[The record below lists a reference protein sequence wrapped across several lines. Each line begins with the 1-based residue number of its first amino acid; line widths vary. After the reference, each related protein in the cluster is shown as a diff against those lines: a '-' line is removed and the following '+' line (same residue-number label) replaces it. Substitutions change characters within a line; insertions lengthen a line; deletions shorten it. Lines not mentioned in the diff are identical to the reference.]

1 VNVVSNEKNFATKLL
16 HVGVE
21 TDAFT
26 GAVSTPIYQV
36 STFHQNIDQPQEY
49 EYSRSG
55 NPTRKALE
63 IIIAELEGGIAGFAF
78 ASGIAAVSTALLLF
92 AQGDHI
98 LAPKD
103 VYGGTYR
110 LLSKVCGK
118 WGIDHSFVDTTDLEQ
133 IDKAVKANTKA
144 IVLESPS
151 NPLLKVSD
159 LPAICAWAKKRG
171 IITIVDNTFMTPY
184 LQRPL
189 AFGADIVIH
198 SATKFLAGHSDV
210 VAGLVVTNSE
220 KLAAELY
227 FLQNALGAILGP
239 QDCWLTMRGIKTL
252 KVRMDHSQQAALKI
266 AKQLASHPKVK
277 AVHYPGLP
285 EHPGHELLKGQAAGF
300 GAVLSFEVE
309 SCDLA
314 KQIMRKVKLSAVAVS
329 LGGVESILSY
339 PVSMSHAAI
348 EPHVRQELGIR
359 DGLLRLSVGLEDAD
373 DLLADLASAMEE

>member
-1 VNVVSNEKNFATKLL
+1 VSKELDFATKLL

-21 TDAFT
+21 TDQYT

-36 STFHQNIDQPQEY
+36 STFHQNIDQAQEY

-63 IIIAELEGGIAGFAF
+63 TIIAELEDGIAGFAF

-118 WGIDHSFVDTTDLEQ
+118 WGIEHSFVDTTDLEQ
-133 IDKAVKANTKA
+133 IAKAVKVNTKA

-159 LPAICAWAKKRG
+159 LPRICTWAKERG

-184 LQRPL
+184 LQKPL
-189 AFGADIVIH
+189 TFGADIVVH

-210 VAGLVVTNSE
+210 VAGLVVTNNK
-220 KLAAELY
+220 KLADELY
-227 FLQNALGAILGP
+227 FLQNALGAVLGP

-252 KVRMDHSQQAALKI
+252 KVRMDHSEQAALKI

-285 EHPGHELLKGQAAGF
+285 EDPGHELLKGQAAGF

-309 SCDLA
+309 SAALA

-339 PVSMSHAAI
+339 PVTMSHAAI
-348 EPHVRQELGIR
+348 EPHLRKALGIS

-373 DLLADLASAMEE
+373 DLLADLTSAMEE

>member
-1 VNVVSNEKNFATKLL
+1 MSKVQDFATRLL

-21 TDAFT
+21 TDKYT
-26 GAVSTPIYQV
+26 GAVSVPIYQV
-36 STFHQNIDQPQEY
+36 STFHQEIDKPQEY

-63 IIIAELEGGIAGFAF
+63 TIIAELEGGIAGFAF
-78 ASGIAAVSTALLLF
+78 ASGIAAISTALLLF
-92 AQGDHI
+92 GQGDHI
-98 LAPKD
+98 LAPND

-110 LLSKVCGK
+110 LLSKACGK
-118 WGIDHSFVDTTDLEQ
+118 WGIEHSFIDTTDLEQ
-133 IDKAVKANTKA
+133 LDKAVRPNTKA

-159 LPAICAWAKKRG
+159 LPAICAWAKARG
-171 IITIVDNTFMTPY
+171 IVTIVDNTFMTPY

-189 AFGADIVIH
+189 EFGADIVVH

-210 VAGLVVTNSE
+210 VAGLMVTNNE
-220 KLAAELY
+220 KLAKEIY

-252 KVRMDHSQQAALKI
+252 KVRMDYSEQAAMKI
-266 AKQLASHPKVK
+266 ATQLASHPKIK

-285 EHPGHELLKGQAAGF
+285 AHPGHDLLKKQASGF
-300 GAVLSFEVE
+300 GAVLSFEAE
-309 SCDLA
+309 SPELA
-314 KQIMRKVKLSAVAVS
+314 KQIMSKVKLPVVAVS

-339 PVSMSHAAI
+339 PVLMSHAAI
-348 EPHVRQELGIR
+348 EPHVRQALGIS
-359 DGLLRLSVGLEDAD
+359 DALLRLSVGLEDAD
-373 DLLADLASAMEE
+373 DLLADLLSAMEE